1 MIKQAQRRGG
11 ATAGNNNNL
20 NTNQVSN
27 KLDLN
32 IKDENRNSLL
42 HHLFMNFS
50 TNMEQNVELCQ
61 QLLKQNELQ
70 PKGVLRLSE
79 INKQGAT
86 PIDLAIDLKQN

>member
-1 MIKQAQRRGG
+1 
-11 ATAGNNNNL
+11 
-20 NTNQVSN
+20 
-27 KLDLN
+27 
-32 IKDENRNSLL
+32 
-42 HHLFMNFS
+42 
-50 TNMEQNVELCQ
+50 MEQNVELCQ